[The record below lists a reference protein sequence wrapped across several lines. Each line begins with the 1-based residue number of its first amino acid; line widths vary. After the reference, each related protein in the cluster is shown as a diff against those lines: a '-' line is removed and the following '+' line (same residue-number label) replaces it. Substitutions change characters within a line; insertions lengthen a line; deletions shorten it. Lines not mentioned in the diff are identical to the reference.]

1 MTHKMIL
8 MSHDFKEVLKIVVA
22 RRKAS
27 IAQVEERIFRT
38 DEVGA
43 SIASAGSIL
52 TPSIDSN
59 RDNMG

>member
-1 MTHKMIL
+1 MTHRMIL
-8 MSHDFKEVLKIVVA
+8 MSHDFKEVKAILIA

-43 SIASAGSIL
+43 SIASAGS
-52 TPSIDSN
+52 THKE
-59 RDNMG
+59 RE

>member
-1 MTHKMIL
+1 MTHRMIL
-8 MSHDFKEVLKIVVA
+8 MSHDFKEVHKIVVA

-43 SIASAGSIL
+43 SIASAGSNFEEVQKE
-52 TPSIDSN
+52 TQW
-59 RDNMG
+59 GE